1 MIALPPV
8 PVLAARLQRNPDP
21 ETFVLLQAAR
31 RREGRREAAARVK
44 RARRAARARFAAE
57 RARQQAE
64 AAERTD
70 RPARRAA

>member
-8 PVLAARLQRNPDP
+8 PVLAARLQRDHDP

-44 RARRAARARFAAE
+44 RARRAARRSPGSATAHGGVTAG
-57 RARQQAE
+57 
-64 AAERTD
+64 
-70 RPARRAA
+70 